1 MALFDPQPLH
11 PALWLASQLTKGATA
26 CVDTGIPV
34 LSHQLPG
41 GGWPTGVLTELLLQQ
56 PGIGELR
63 LLQAALASQK
73 LPVTLVQPPYAPQAL
88 GLDLPP
94 QQLLWIRNT
103 GKAADSLWA
112 AEQILRS
119 GSCGAV
125 LLWQQHI
132 RNEALRRLH
141 LAAQCG
147 ETLFFLLRPIA
158 AAQDSSPAPLRLALR
173 PAPGGIHIE
182 FVKRRG
188 PQRDTPLFLPL
199 TPTLLQRHA
208 SVDRP
213 LPAPATA
220 RSVLPQLVG

>member
-1 MALFDPQPLH
+1 MALLDPQPLH
-11 PALWLASQLTKGATA
+11 PALWLASHLARGTTP

-34 LSHQLPG
+34 FSRQLPG
-41 GGWPTGVLTELLLQQ
+41 GGWPLGVLVELLLQQ

-63 LLQAALASQK
+63 LLHPPLAQQS
-73 LPVTLVQPPYAPQAL
+73 LPVALVQPPYAPQTL
-88 GLDLPP
+88 GLDLPE

-112 AEQILRS
+112 TEQILRS

-132 RNEALRRLH
+132 RSEALRRLH

-147 ETLFFLLRPIA
+147 ETLFFLLRPLA
-158 AAQDSSPAPLRLALR
+158 AAQDSSPAPLRLGLR
-173 PAPGGIHIE
+173 PAPGGIDIE
-182 FVKRRG
+182 FIKRRG

-213 LPAPATA
+213 LPAPLTA
-220 RSVLPQLVG
+220 RSILSELVG

>member
-1 MALFDPQPLH
+1 MALLDPQPLH
-11 PALWLASQLTKGATA
+11 PALWLASQLTQGATA

-34 LSHQLPG
+34 FSHQLPG
-41 GGWPTGVLTELLLQQ
+41 GGWPTGVLTELLLPQT
-56 PGIGELR
+56 GIGELR
-63 LLQAALASQK
+63 LLQPALSGQT
-73 LPVTLVQPPYAPQAL
+73 LPVALVQPPYIPQTLA
-88 GLDLPP
+88 LDLSP

-125 LLWQQHI
+125 LLWQQQI
-132 RNEALRRLH
+132 RTESLRRLH

-147 ETLFFLLRPIA
+147 ETLFFLLRPLA

-173 PAPGGIHIE
+173 PAPGGIQIE

-220 RSVLPQLVG
+220 RSVLPELVG

>member
-11 PALWLASQLTKGATA
+11 PALWLASQLSKGATS

-41 GGWPTGVLTELLLQQ
+41 GGWPAGALTELLLQQ

-63 LLQAALASQK
+63 LLQSSLASQK
-73 LPVTLVQPPYAPQAL
+73 LPVALLQPPFDPQTL
-88 GLDLPP
+88 GLELPQ

-132 RNEALRRLH
+132 RNESLRRLH

-173 PAPGGIHIE
+173 PAPGGINIE

-188 PQRDTPLFLPL
+188 PRRDTPLFLPL

-208 SVDRP
+208 PVDRP
-213 LPAPATA
+213 LSAPATA

>member
-1 MALFDPQPLH
+1 MALLDPQPLH
-11 PALWLASQLTKGATA
+11 PALWLASRLTRGTTP

-34 LSHQLPG
+34 FSRQLPG
-41 GGWPTGVLTELLLQQ
+41 GGWPLGALTELLLPQ
-56 PGIGELR
+56 PGIGEMR
-63 LLQAALASQK
+63 LLQAPLAGQR
-73 LPVTLVQPPYAPQAL
+73 LPVALVQPPLSPQPL
-88 GLDLPP
+88 GLELPP
-94 QQLLWIRNT
+94 EQLLWVRNT
-103 GKAADSLWA
+103 GKPADSLWA

-132 RNEALRRLH
+132 RTEALRRLH

-147 ETLFFLLRPIA
+147 ESLFFLLRPLA

-173 PAPGGIHIE
+173 PARGGIEIE
-182 FVKRRG
+182 FIKRRG

-208 SVDRP
+208 SVDWP
-213 LPAPATA
+213 VPDPVTA
-220 RSVLPQLVG
+220 RSLLSELVG

>member
-11 PALWLASQLTKGATA
+11 PALWLASQLTKGATS

-56 PGIGELR
+56 PGVGELR
-63 LLQAALASQK
+63 LLKSTLARLNRPAAL
-73 LPVTLVQPPYAPQAL
+73 LQPPYAPQAL
-88 GLDLPP
+88 GFELPP
-94 QQLLWIRNT
+94 EQLLWIRNT

-132 RNEALRRLH
+132 RNESLRRLH

-147 ETLFFLLRPIA
+147 EALFFLLRPIA

-173 PAPGGIHIE
+173 PAPGGINIE

-208 SVDRP
+208 PVDRP

-220 RSVLPQLVG
+220 RSVLSELVG

>member
-1 MALFDPQPLH
+1 MALLDPQPLH
-11 PALWLASQLTKGATA
+11 PALWLASHLTRGTTP

-34 LSHQLPG
+34 FSHQLPG
-41 GGWPTGVLTELLLQQ
+41 GGWPTGALTELLLQQ
-56 PGIGELR
+56 PGIGEMR
-63 LLQAALASQK
+63 LLQAPLASQR
-73 LPVTLVQPPYAPQAL
+73 LPVALVQPPYAPQTL
-88 GLDLPP
+88 GLELPQ

-103 GKAADSLWA
+103 GQAADSLWA

-132 RNEALRRLH
+132 RTEALRRLH

-147 ETLFFLLRPIA
+147 EALFFLLRPIA
-158 AAQDSSPAPLRLALR
+158 AAQDSSPAPLRLGLR
-173 PAPGGIHIE
+173 PAPGGIAIE
-182 FVKRRG
+182 FIKRRG

-213 LPAPATA
+213 LPAPALA
-220 RSVLPQLVG
+220 RSILSELVG